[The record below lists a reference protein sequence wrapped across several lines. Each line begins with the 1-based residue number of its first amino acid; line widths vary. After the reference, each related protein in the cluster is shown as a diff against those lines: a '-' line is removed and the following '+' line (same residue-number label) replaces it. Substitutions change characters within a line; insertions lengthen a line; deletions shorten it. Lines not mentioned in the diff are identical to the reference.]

1 MKKDKIIEELNKLLN
16 KKETFQSFNRDNAQ
30 LISLTEQIKL
40 LKWNLAM
47 RICGLK

>member
-1 MKKDKIIEELNKLLN
+1 MKEDKIIEELNKLLN
-16 KKETFQSFNRDNAQ
+16 QKETLQSNRDYAQ

-47 RICGLK
+47 RICGLR